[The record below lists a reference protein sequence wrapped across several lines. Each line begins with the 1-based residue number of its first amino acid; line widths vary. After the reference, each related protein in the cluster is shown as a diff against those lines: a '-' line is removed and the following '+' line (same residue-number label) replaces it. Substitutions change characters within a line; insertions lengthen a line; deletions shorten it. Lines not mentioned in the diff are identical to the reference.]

1 MAEGKGVRVLCARVT
16 RSARCSSRLIRAL
29 TPYVCRNAIF
39 QKGLLVIVEKELISK
54 ITWRLMPF
62 LGGLYLIAYIDRQ
75 NVSFAKLDMVD
86 ALGMSEYAYGLGA
99 SLFFIGYFIFEV
111 PSNLLLDRFGAS
123 KWFARI
129 LVSWGAVTI
138 ALAYTQNATMFYVL
152 RFLLGACEAGFFPG
166 VLYLLTFWYPSAYRG
181 TMVGLFMIFSALANA
196 VGAPLGGV
204 LLDLDGLYGYAGW
217 QWVFLATGIPAVIA
231 GFVTFFYLPDRP
243 DSAHFLTSQ
252 EKDWLRERLA
262 SENAG
267 MEATAADGFRALIN
281 PRVLLMAVCYIG
293 FPLAAYGLS
302 YWLPTIVKSFGV
314 GNTANGFLNIIPWV
328 LVAVALYVVP
338 SAADKAPSKTPYI
351 VFPAIIGAVSL
362 VLSAVVPNHVLQF
375 AFLSIAAAG
384 IFAGQPVFWSL
395 PSRFLQGAGAAA
407 GLAAINSVGNLGG
420 FVAQNVVPWIKDTTG
435 STIAPMFFLAACLAI
450 AAALVLVVGRMIPRQ
465 PSAANTGDRKT
476 KAGV

>member
-1 MAEGKGVRVLCARVT
+1 MV
-16 RSARCSSRLIRAL
+16 
-29 TPYVCRNAIF
+29 
-39 QKGLLVIVEKELISK
+39 VEKELISK

-62 LGGLYLIAYIDRQ
+62 LGLLYLIAYIDRQ
-75 NVSFAKLDMVD
+75 NVSFAKLEMVD

-129 LVSWGAVTI
+129 LVSWGLVTI
-138 ALAYTQNATMFYVL
+138 ALAYTQNATMFYIL

-166 VLYLLTFWYPSAYRG
+166 VLYLLTLWFPSSYRG
-181 TMVGLFMIFSALANA
+181 RMVGLFMIFSALANA

-204 LLDLDGLYGYAGW
+204 LLDLDGIYGYAGW

-231 GFVTFFYLPDRP
+231 GFVTLFYLSDRP
-243 DSAHFLTSQ
+243 EDAKFLSLK
-252 EKDWLRERLA
+252 EKEWLKSRLA
-262 SENAG
+262 SENSG
-267 MEATAADGFRALIN
+267 MEATAGDGFKALIN
-281 PRVLLMAVCYIG
+281 PRVLLMSACYVG

-302 YWLPTIVKSFGV
+302 YWLPTIVKGFGV
-314 GNTANGFLNIIPWV
+314 SNTVNGFLNIIPWII
-328 LVAVALYVVP
+328 VAIALYVVP
-338 SAADKAPSKTPYI
+338 ARADKAPAKTPYI
-351 VFPAIIGAVSL
+351 VFPAAIGAICL
-362 VLSAVVPNHVLQF
+362 VLSAVIPNHVLQF

-395 PSRFLQGAGAAA
+395 PSRFLKGAGAAA

-450 AAALVLVVGRMIPRQ
+450 AGVLVLVVGRMIPRTTD
-465 PSAANTGDRKT
+465 ATATTR
-476 KAGV
+476 